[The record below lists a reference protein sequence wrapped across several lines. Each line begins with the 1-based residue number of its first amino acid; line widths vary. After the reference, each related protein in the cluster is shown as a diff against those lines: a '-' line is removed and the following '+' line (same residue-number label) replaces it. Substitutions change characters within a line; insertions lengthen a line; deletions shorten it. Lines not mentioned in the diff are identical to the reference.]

1 MIPDTFTAQD
11 DIRCLVNR
19 MTSIMR
25 TEVGGI
31 ERDFWL
37 LIFAEIKDRRT
48 TLRRGLPMNPNCQSN
63 PIFVLR
69 DDLDYR
75 RTCCVQEMA
84 GKTTCYL

>member
-1 MIPDTFTAQD
+1 MITDTFTTQD

-31 ERDFWL
+31 GRDLASHFRGDK
-37 LIFAEIKDRRT
+37 KDRRT

-63 PIFVLR
+63 SIFVLR
-69 DDLDYR
+69 DELSTDML
-75 RTCCVQEMA
+75 RTRN
-84 GKTTCYL
+84 GR